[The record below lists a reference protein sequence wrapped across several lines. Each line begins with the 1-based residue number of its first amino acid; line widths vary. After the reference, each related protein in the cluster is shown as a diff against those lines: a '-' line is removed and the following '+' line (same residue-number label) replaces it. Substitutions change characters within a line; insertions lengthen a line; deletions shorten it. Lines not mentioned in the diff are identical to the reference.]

1 MQFSGKYKKKADIV
15 LLQHSTAYSAVQRIQ
30 GFIDTIKNDP
40 NYRIVERIECD
51 GQLEIAM
58 PLMQKF
64 LEKDVSFDVVMAL
77 NDPSALGALAA
88 MQDQGKLKDVFV
100 YGVDGTPETKTLI
113 SEHIMQATVAQSP
126 KTLGKMAA
134 EAVYKIRN
142 HEKIEK
148 LQRIPVTIITQKNV
162 GKYSL
167 EGWQ

>member
-1 MQFSGKYKKKADIV
+1 MCIRD
-15 LLQHSTAYSAVQRIQ
+15 R
-30 GFIDTIKNDP
+30 
-40 NYRIVERIECD
+40 
-51 GQLEIAM
+51 
-58 PLMQKF
+58 
-64 LEKDVSFDVVMAL
+64 
-77 NDPSALGALAA
+77 
-88 MQDQGKLKDVFV
+88 
-100 YGVDGTPETKTLI
+100 
-113 SEHIMQATVAQSP
+113 ATVAQSP